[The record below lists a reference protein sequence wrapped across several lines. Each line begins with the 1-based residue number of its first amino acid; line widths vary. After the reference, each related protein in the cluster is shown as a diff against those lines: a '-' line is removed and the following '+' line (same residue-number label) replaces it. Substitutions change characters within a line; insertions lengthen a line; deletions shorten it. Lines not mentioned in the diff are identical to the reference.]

1 MNFDKRDLLVYAI
14 TDEKRRSSKEWEKLL
29 TPIFEADIRILQLR
43 QKHTSHEE
51 FVSSAMELAEICHRF
66 GAKFIVNDDAG
77 TCIEVGADGVHLG
90 QDDMPI
96 AEARKLLGDE
106 YIIGAT
112 AHNLDEAEKAE
123 ADGADYVGVGAAFG
137 SNSKLDAR
145 PIELADY
152 RKISDKITIP
162 MVAIGGINLENI
174 DLLSGSGA
182 DGVAVISALFA
193 NDDIRASA
201 DVLMAKSRSL
211 FGN

>member
-1 MNFDKRDLLVYAI
+1 MKFDKRDLLVYAI
-14 TDEKRRSSKEWEKLL
+14 TDEKRRSNKEWEKLL
-29 TPIFEADIRILQLR
+29 TPVFEAGIRILQLR
-43 QKHTSHEE
+43 QKHASHEE
-51 FVSSAMELAEICHRF
+51 FVSSARELVEICHRF
-66 GAKFIVNDDAG
+66 GAKLIVNDDAG
-77 TCIEVGADGVHLG
+77 TCIEAGADGVHLG

-137 SNSKLDAR
+137 S
-145 PIELADY
+145 
-152 RKISDKITIP
+152 
-162 MVAIGGINLENI
+162 MVAIGGINPENI

-193 NDDIRASA
+193 NDDIREAA